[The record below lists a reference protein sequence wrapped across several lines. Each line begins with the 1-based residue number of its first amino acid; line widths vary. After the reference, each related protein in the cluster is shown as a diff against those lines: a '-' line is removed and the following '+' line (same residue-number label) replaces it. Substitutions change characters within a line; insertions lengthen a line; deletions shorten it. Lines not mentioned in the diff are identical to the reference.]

1 MHFKG
6 QVTPA
11 SILEEL
17 VLYAQA
23 EPEETEGFCHPSHN
37 NELRPRFLEKTE
49 RILSAFEK
57 YVPLKYEVQAPQGQT
72 LKERTSSP
80 DIRARG

>member
-1 MHFKG
+1 MVLGSIISLVNYRGVGMHFKG

-37 NELRPRFLEKTE
+37 N
-49 RILSAFEK
+49 
-57 YVPLKYEVQAPQGQT
+57 
-72 LKERTSSP
+72 
-80 DIRARG
+80 